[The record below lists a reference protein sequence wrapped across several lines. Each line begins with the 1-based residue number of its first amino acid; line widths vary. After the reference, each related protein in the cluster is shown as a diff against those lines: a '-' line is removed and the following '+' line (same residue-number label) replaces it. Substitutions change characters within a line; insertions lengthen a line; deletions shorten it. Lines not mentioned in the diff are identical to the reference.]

1 MKIVIADDEEIILK
15 WMKKNVE
22 LLFPEHEVAAICTN
36 GKQALDCC
44 REFMPDILF
53 TDIRMPVMDGME
65 LLKQLKTEGK
75 LPYTIILSA
84 YDDFSYARE
93 ALKLGV
99 KEFLLKSEIVKEEL
113 ENCIQRAEEVLKNIE
128 NQADIQAEKK
138 GEVKEF
144 LENFLR
150 DDVRITPEILLD
162 WERLWGGNYFTIMLL
177 RNANKTLNMNRVEE
191 ITDFFFQEKK
201 QKVFCVLRKDSEA
214 LLLAEVGESEIE
226 KLSLGIFETFISFG
240 NSCISLNA
248 GEIGK
253 DCEDLKKIYKQ
264 AEKAADYQ
272 QFYEKT
278 GVLNYACVKE
288 TGKEGQIWEV
298 RFKGEEEIW
307 MEHDYDRALENM
319 QEIFDMFRKEMP
331 DMALVRHLLLDF
343 ILNIYWNH
351 LDETQR
357 KKFSIDEFILI
368 SHCKSI
374 RELEHRVLV
383 YMKQFV
389 EVLKASRPVYSEAV
403 CKVIQYIEENYREN
417 ISLEELAKHVHMNKS
432 YLSHLFKKETEK
444 NIYTYLLDFRMEKA
458 KKLLIETKQSVYQT
472 GCLVGIP
479 DSAYFS
485 KVFKK
490 NTGMTPLEFRKT
502 T

>member
-1 MKIVIADDEEIILK
+1 
-15 WMKKNVE
+15 
-22 LLFPEHEVAAICTN
+22 
-36 GKQALDCC
+36 
-44 REFMPDILF
+44 
-53 TDIRMPVMDGME
+53 
-65 LLKQLKTEGK
+65 
-75 LPYTIILSA
+75 
-84 YDDFSYARE
+84 
-93 ALKLGV
+93 
-99 KEFLLKSEIVKEEL
+99 
-113 ENCIQRAEEVLKNIE
+113 
-128 NQADIQAEKK
+128 
-138 GEVKEF
+138 
-144 LENFLR
+144 
-150 DDVRITPEILLD
+150 
-162 WERLWGGNYFTIMLL
+162 
-177 RNANKTLNMNRVEE
+177 
-191 ITDFFFQEKK
+191 
-201 QKVFCVLRKDSEA
+201 
-214 LLLAEVGESEIE
+214 
-226 KLSLGIFETFISFG
+226 
-240 NSCISLNA
+240 
-248 GEIGK
+248 
-253 DCEDLKKIYKQ
+253 
-264 AEKAADYQ
+264 
-272 QFYEKT
+272 
-278 GVLNYACVKE
+278 
-288 TGKEGQIWEV
+288 
-298 RFKGEEEIW
+298 
-307 MEHDYDRALENM
+307 
-319 QEIFDMFRKEMP
+319 MP